1 MAIRTNLFTGFTRRN
16 MAVTP
21 PKRWRNVSALPCKQ
35 PTTLCA
41 EVTSTMPI
49 NAGDTAW
56 VLVATGLVFLM
67 LPGVAFLEAGFLRA
81 KNVVSTMMQVFTAA
95 FLVSIIYII
104 IGFTLS
110 FGPDQGGILGGLS
123 FLGLRDVDGN
133 AWAGTTIP
141 GLLYF
146 AFQLMFAAVTV
157 ALVTGAIAERMRYLS
172 FFIFVAVF
180 VFIYAFPAHWVWGG
194 GWLARLGVVD
204 FAGSIVVHITAGVAS
219 IVAALMLGRRIGF
232 GQPGLEGHNLSL
244 GALGGFL
251 LWFGWFGFNGGSALA
266 ANGVAATALVNTN
279 MAAASGAF
287 AAIMMTWSR
296 FGKPSLVMGIN
307 GSLAGMAAVTG
318 GAGYVSP
325 ISALVIGV
333 VAGLLMVLGMRLVK
347 GKLGVDDALD
357 VSCIHGIPG
366 IWGALAVGLF
376 ADGRLGNV
384 TGLFA
389 GGGLRQLAV
398 QGVGSLV
405 VLALVGGLSFA
416 VLFALKRAGVLRPNT
431 ADELVGLDI
440 ADHRE
445 KAYA

>member
-1 MAIRTNLFTGFTRRN
+1 
-16 MAVTP
+16 
-21 PKRWRNVSALPCKQ
+21 
-35 PTTLCA
+35 
-41 EVTSTMPI
+41 MPI

-56 VLVATGLVFLM
+56 MLVATGLVFLM
-67 LPGVAFLEAGFLRA
+67 LPGIAFLEAGFLRA
-81 KNVVSTMMQVFTAA
+81 KNVVSTMMQVFTSA
-95 FLVSIIYII
+95 FLVSMVFIL

-110 FGPDQGGILGGLS
+110 FGPDKGGILGGFS
-123 FLGLRDVDGN
+123 FLGLRSVSGD
-133 AWAGTTIP
+133 AWTGTTIP

-172 FFIFVAVF
+172 FFIFVVAF
-180 VFIYAFPAHWVWGG
+180 VFIYAFPAHWIWGG
-194 GWLARLGVVD
+194 GWLSKLGVVD

-219 IVAALMLGRRIGF
+219 IAGALMLGRRIGF
-232 GQPGLEGHNLSL
+232 GQAGLEGHNLSL

-279 MAAASGAF
+279 MAAAAGALV
-287 AAIMMTWSR
+287 AVVITWSR
-296 FGKPSLVMGIN
+296 FGKPSMVMGIN

-325 ISALVIGV
+325 LSAIVIGL
-333 VAGLLMVLGMRLVK
+333 VAGMLMIFGMALIKRRLS
-347 GKLGVDDALD
+347 VDDALD

-366 IWGALAVGLF
+366 LWGAFAVGLF
-376 ADGRLGNV
+376 ADGRLGGV

-389 GGGLRQLAV
+389 GGGLRQLGV
-398 QGVGSLV
+398 QALGSITV
-405 VLALVGGLSFA
+405 AALVFGLSFA
-416 VLFALKRAGVLRPNT
+416 VLYSLKRAKVLRPSM
-431 ADELVGLDI
+431 ADELVGMDI

-445 KAYA
+445 QAYL

>member
-1 MAIRTNLFTGFTRRN
+1 MA
-16 MAVTP
+16 
-21 PKRWRNVSALPCKQ
+21 
-35 PTTLCA
+35 
-41 EVTSTMPI
+41 I

-67 LPGVAFLEAGFLRA
+67 LPGVAFLEAGFLRS
-81 KNVVSTMMQVFTAA
+81 KNVVSTMMQVFTCA
-95 FLVSIIYII
+95 FVVSIIFII

-110 FGPDQGGILGGLS
+110 FGPDRGGVIGGLQ
-123 FLGLRDVDGN
+123 FLGLRSVDGG
-133 AWAGTTIP
+133 AWTGTTIP
-141 GLLYF
+141 GLLFF

-157 ALVTGAIAERMRYLS
+157 ALVTGAIAERMRYTA
-172 FFIFVAVF
+172 FFVF
-180 VFIYAFPAHWVWGG
+180 VGVFALIYTLPAHWIWGG

-219 IVAALMLGRRIGF
+219 IVGAMMLGRRIGF
-232 GQPGLEGHNLSL
+232 GEPGLEGHNLSL

-279 MAAASGAF
+279 MAAASGALV
-287 AAIMMTWSR
+287 AIIVTWSR

-325 ISALVIGV
+325 MSAVAIGL
-333 VAGLLMVLGMRLVK
+333 VAGLIMAGGMSVIKSR
-347 GKLGVDDALD
+347 LGVDDALD
-357 VSCIHGIPG
+357 VSCIHGLPG
-366 IWGALAVGLF
+366 LWGALAVGLF
-376 ADGRLGNV
+376 ADGRLGGI

-389 GGGLRQLAV
+389 GGGWRQLGLQAL
-398 QGVGSLV
+398 GSVV
-405 VLALVGGLSFA
+405 VLVLVGVLSFA
-416 VLFALKRAGVLRPNT
+416 LLYALKLAGVLRPKP
-431 ADELVGLDI
+431 ADELIGLDI

-445 KAYA
+445 QAYV

>member
-1 MAIRTNLFTGFTRRN
+1 ML
-16 MAVTP
+16 
-21 PKRWRNVSALPCKQ
+21 
-35 PTTLCA
+35 
-41 EVTSTMPI
+41 I

-95 FLVSIIYII
+95 FMVSIVFMV

-110 FGPDQGGILGGLS
+110 FGPDKGGILGGLQ
-123 FLGLRDVDGN
+123 FLALRSVDGG

-157 ALVTGAIAERMRYLS
+157 ALVTGAIAERMRYAS
-172 FFIFVAVF
+172 FFIFVGVF
-180 VFIYAFPAHWVWGG
+180 VFIYALPAHWIWGG
-194 GWLARLGVVD
+194 GWLAKLGVVD

-219 IVAALMLGRRIGF
+219 IVGALMLGRRIGF
-232 GQPGLEGHNLSL
+232 GEPGLEGHNLSM

-279 MAAASGAF
+279 MAAASGALVS
-287 AAIMMTWSR
+287 IMISWFR

-325 ISALVIGV
+325 MSAVVIGL
-333 VAGLLMVLGMRLVK
+333 VAGLIMVGGMSVIKR
-347 GKLGVDDALD
+347 KLGVDDALD
-357 VSCIHGIPG
+357 VSCIHGLPG
-366 IWGALAVGLF
+366 VWGALSVGLF
-376 ADGRLGNV
+376 ADGRLGGV

-389 GGGLRQLAV
+389 GGGLRQLGV
-398 QGVGSLV
+398 QAIGSV
-405 VLALVGGLSFA
+405 AVLALVGALSFS
-416 VLFALKRAGVLRPNT
+416 VLYSLKRAGVLRPKA

-445 KAYA
+445 QAYA